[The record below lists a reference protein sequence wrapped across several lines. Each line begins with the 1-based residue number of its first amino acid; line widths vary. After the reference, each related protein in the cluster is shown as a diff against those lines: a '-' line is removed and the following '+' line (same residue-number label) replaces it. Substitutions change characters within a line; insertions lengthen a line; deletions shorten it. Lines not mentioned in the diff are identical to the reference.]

1 MEATD
6 ANDLRLLAIAHYVLA
21 GLTVASAA
29 FFIPL
34 AVFGWQWLQAAKQA
48 LAEPAAQQGLEPA
61 DQMIWGAALFSTG
74 VTVAALCAV
83 HGGVLVYIGR
93 CLANRRR
100 RTLCLVFSAVH
111 LLNFPLGAVLS
122 VLTFLVLRRRAVQ
135 AAFAT
140 NRRSGFPA

>member
-21 GLTVASAA
+21 GLTAASAV

-34 AVFGWQWLQAAKQA
+34 AVFGWQWLQTGKQA
-48 LAEPAAQQGLEPA
+48 LAEPAAPGFEPG
-61 DQMIWGAALFSTG
+61 DQMVWAAAIFSTG
-74 VTVAALCAV
+74 VTVAALCLV

-111 LLNFPLGAVLS
+111 ILNFPLGTVLS
-122 VLTFLVLRRRAVQ
+122 VFTVLVLRRPAVQ
-135 AAFAT
+135 AAFAASRA
-140 NRRSGFPA
+140 N

>member
-21 GLTVASAA
+21 GLTAASAA

-34 AVFGWQWLQAAKQA
+34 AIFGWQWLQAAKQA
-48 LAEPAAQQGLEPA
+48 LAEPAAPGFDPG
-61 DQMIWGAALFSTG
+61 DQMLWGAVFFSTG
-74 VTVAALCAV
+74 VVVAALCAV

-93 CLANRRR
+93 CLAHRRR

-111 LLNFPLGAVLS
+111 LLNFPVGSVLS
-122 VLTFLVLRRRAVQ
+122 VLTFLVLRRPAVQ

-140 NRRSGFPA
+140 DRGD

>member
-6 ANDLRLLAIAHYVLA
+6 ANDLRLLAVAHFVLA
-21 GLTVASAA
+21 GLTAASAV

-34 AVFGWQWLQAAKQA
+34 AVFGWHWFQAAKQA
-48 LAEPAAQQGLEPA
+48 LAEPPAPGFEPA
-61 DQMIWGAALFSTG
+61 DQMIWGAAAFSTG
-74 VTVAALCAV
+74 VAVAAMCLV

-100 RTLCLVFSAVH
+100 RTLCLVFSAIH
-111 LLNFPLGAVLS
+111 LINFPLGAVLS
-122 VLTFLVLRRRAVQ
+122 IFTFLVLRRPGVQ

-140 NRRSGFPA
+140 SRGD